1 MAYEDLTDTEKI
13 VFDYIRGD
21 DFVEKP
27 WSTADAA
34 KKLSQIHHIAI
45 SEDEIYDALSNI
57 AAKHKNHI
65 HIHYRDGSIRIGAN

>member
-1 MAYEDLTDTEKI
+1 MAYEDLTDTEKR

-27 WSTADAA
+27 WSTAEAA
-34 KKLSQIHHIAI
+34 KKLSI
-45 SEDEIYDALSNI
+45 SEEMVYDALSNI

>member
-1 MAYEDLTDTEKI
+1 MSYENLTAMEKK

-34 KKLSQIHHIAI
+34 KKLAI
-45 SEDEIYDALSNI
+45 SEDDIYDALSNI

>member
-34 KKLSQIHHIAI
+34 KKLAI
-45 SEDEIYDALSNI
+45 SEDVIYDALSNI
-57 AAKHKNHI
+57 AAKHKNQS
-65 HIHYRDGSIRIGAN
+65 GPK

>member
-1 MAYEDLTDTEKI
+1 MSYEDLTAQEKK
-13 VFDYIRGD
+13 VFEYVRGD

-27 WSTADAA
+27 WSTAEAA
-34 KKLSQIHHIAI
+34 KKLAI
-45 SEDEIYDALSNI
+45 TEDEIYSALCNI

>member
-21 DFVEKP
+21 DFVENP

-34 KKLSQIHHIAI
+34 KKLAI
-45 SEDEIYDALSNI
+45 SEDVIYDALSNI
-57 AAKHKNHI
+57 ASKHKNHI

>member
-21 DFVEKP
+21 DFVENP
-27 WSTADAA
+27 LSTADAA
-34 KKLSQIHHIAI
+34 KKLAI
-45 SEDEIYDALSNI
+45 SEDVIYDALSNI